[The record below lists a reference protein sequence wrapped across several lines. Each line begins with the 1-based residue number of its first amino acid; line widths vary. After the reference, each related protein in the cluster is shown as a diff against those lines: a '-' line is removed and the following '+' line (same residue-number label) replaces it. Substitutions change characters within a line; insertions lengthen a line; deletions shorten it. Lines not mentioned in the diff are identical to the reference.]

1 VPGPLGEGV
10 GTAVAEVR
18 LGRVA
23 PLAEAPPRVDGP
35 SGEVLVELGDPTF
48 VTWYAVVERLG

>member
-1 VPGPLGEGV
+1 VESSLTQRIGCPG
-10 GTAVAEVR
+10 R
-18 LGRVA
+18 SGRAWVA